1 MNPVDTL
8 ETAKAANRLTQL
20 QTFGQSI
27 WLDYIR
33 RDLLKGG
40 ELQRLITEDGLR
52 GMTSN
57 PAIFEKAIAG
67 STQYQDF
74 LDSLAGRADLDAKG
88 RYELLAIRDIQDA
101 ADLLRPVYQSTKK
114 RDGYVSLEVSP
125 YLARDTNGTIE
136 EARRLWKS
144 VARENVMIKVPGTA
158 EGIPAFRQLIGEGIN
173 VNVTLLFAQGVYEQV
188 AAAFIDGV
196 EKFAASGGDVSKLA
210 SVASFFISRID
221 SLVDSLVGDQLK
233 KETDATRK
241 AKLQSILGKV
251 AIANGKLTYE
261 AYQRI
266 FSSPRWKVL
275 AARGAQT
282 QRVLW
287 ASTSTKN
294 PNYRDVIYIEEL
306 IGADTV
312 NTVPPATL
320 DAFRDH
326 GKPRAGLAENLDE
339 ARKTMSDLAGVGI
352 VMKDVTDK
360 LTADGVK
367 LFADA
372 FDALLAAV
380 EKNTKRSTTPT
391 PQMNRQTASL
401 PADLDAAVK
410 KNLNDW
416 RASGKVR
423 RLWQQDASLWTNE
436 DEAKWLG
443 WLGITDEQLANAAKL
458 KALADEVKSGGFS
471 DILLL
476 GMGGSSLCPEVL
488 ALTFPQTAGFPRL
501 HILDSTDPAQIRS
514 IEKQVDLAKT
524 LFIVSSKSGS
534 TLEPNIYKQY
544 FFERVQQ
551 TVGSDKD
558 KNKDQ
563 AGGRF
568 VAITDPGSKMQLVA
582 ERDRFRHIFYGLPS
596 IGGRYSAL
604 SNFGM
609 VPAAAMG
616 LDTGKFLE
624 RTKEMVEACKPTVPV
639 EQNPGVMLGLILG
652 TAAKL
657 GRDKIT
663 LITSPGISDL
673 GAWLEQLIAESTG
686 KVGKGIIPVDR
697 EEIGAPDVYGPDVHG
712 NDRIFAYVRLET
724 APDAAQDAKVAA
736 LENAGNPVVR
746 IAVADIYNLGQE
758 FFRWEI
764 ATAVAGSILG
774 INAFNQPDVEASKIV
789 TKQLTS
795 AYESTGSL
803 PAEKPIVEEAG
814 FKLFTDDKNVA
825 DLIQATR
832 SGPASDD
839 ALTAFL
845 RAHLARLGAGDYFA
859 VLGYVEMNAEHE
871 SLLQDL
877 RMAVRDRKHVATCLG
892 FGPRFLHS
900 TGQAYKGG
908 PNSGV
913 FLQVTCDDAQDLPVP
928 GQKYTFGVVKAAQ
941 ARGDFQVLADRN
953 RRALRVHLGSDVK
966 AGLGKLVELVKQVL

>member
-1 MNPVDTL
+1 MNPVGTL
-8 ETAKAANRLTQL
+8 ETAKATNPLTQL

-125 YLARDTNGTIE
+125 YLAHDTKGSID
-136 EARRLWKS
+136 EARRLWKT
-144 VARENVMIKVPGTA
+144 VARENVMIKVPGTV
-158 EGIPAFRQLIGEGIN
+158 EGVPAFRQLISEGIN
-173 VNVTLLFAQGVYEQV
+173 VNVTLLFAQGVYEEV

-196 EKFAASGGDVSKLA
+196 EKFAATGGDVSKVA

-221 SLVDSLVGDQLK
+221 SLADSLLGDQLK
-233 KETDATRK
+233 KETDAARK

-266 FSSPRWKVL
+266 FSSPRWKAL
-275 AARGAQT
+275 AAKGAQT

-294 PNYRDVIYIEEL
+294 PNYRDVLYIEEL
-306 IGADTV
+306 IGPDTV
-312 NTVPPATL
+312 NTIPPATL

-326 GKPRAGLAENLDE
+326 GKPRQSLTEDLDG
-339 ARKTMSDLAGVGI
+339 ARKTMADLAGVGI

-360 LTADGVK
+360 LTSDGVK

-372 FDALLAAV
+372 FDTLLAAV
-380 EKNTKRSTTPT
+380 EKSTKPSTTPRI
-391 PQMNRQTASL
+391 NSQTAAL

-423 RLWQQDASLWTNE
+423 RLWQGDASLWTSD
-436 DEAKWLG
+436 DEANWLG
-443 WLGITDEQLANAAKL
+443 WLAITDEQLASAAKL
-458 KALADEVKSGGFS
+458 RALADEVKSAAFS

-488 ALTFPQTAGFPRL
+488 SLTYPQTPGFPRL

-514 IEKQVDLAKT
+514 VEKKVNLAKT

-551 TVGSDKD
+551 TIGADEAGS
-558 KNKDQ
+558 
-563 AGGRF
+563 RF
-568 VAITDPGSKMQLVA
+568 IAITDPGSKMQQVA
-582 ERDRFRHIFYGLPS
+582 ERDHFRHIFYGLPS

-616 LDTGKFLE
+616 LDTGKFLQ
-624 RTKEMVEACKPTVPV
+624 RTKEMVEACKPSTPV
-639 EQNPGVMLGLILG
+639 GQNPGVMLGLIMG

-657 GRDKIT
+657 GHDKIT

-686 KVGKGIIPVDR
+686 KLGKGIIPVDR
-697 EEIGAPDVYGPDVHG
+697 ENIGAPEVYGDA
-712 NDRIFAYVRLET
+712 NSNNDDRIFAYLRLEG

-736 LENAGNPVVR
+736 LEKAGQPVVR
-746 IAVADIYNLGQE
+746 IAVADTYNLGQE

-774 INAFNQPDVEASKIV
+774 INAFNQPDVEASKVV

-795 AYESTGSL
+795 AYESSGSL
-803 PAEKPIVEEAG
+803 PPEKPIVEEAG
-814 FKLFTDDKNVA
+814 FKLFTDEKNA
-825 DLIQATR
+825 AQLAQAAG
-832 SGPASDD
+832 SGPSPDGP
-839 ALTAFL
+839 LKNYL
-845 RAHLARLGAGDYFA
+845 RAHLARLGTGDYFA
-859 VLGYVEMNAEHE
+859 LLGYIEMNADHE
-871 SLLQDL
+871 SLLQAL
-877 RMAVRDRKHVATCLG
+877 RMTVRDRKRVATCLG

-913 FLQVTCDDAQDLPVP
+913 FLQITCDDAQDLPVP

-941 ARGDFQVLADRN
+941 ARGDFQVLADRK

-966 AGLGKLVELVKQVL
+966 AGLTKLADLVKQIV